1 LVLLRDI
8 LINKKQELMDFIKEK
23 GIVVSDKELILSS
36 GEKTHFYY
44 DEKKVALYP
53 KGVRMGF

>member
-1 LVLLRDI
+1 
-8 LINKKQELMDFIKEK
+8 MDFIKEK

-36 GEKTHFYY
+36 GEKTYFYY
-44 DEKKVALYP
+44 DVKKVALYP

>member
-1 LVLLRDI
+1 
-8 LINKKQELMDFIKEK
+8 MDFIKEK
-23 GIVVSDKELILSS
+23 RIVVSDKELILSS

-44 DEKKVALYP
+44 DVKKVALYP